1 MKPTVLLL
9 AASLVANVAFVA
21 LYATR
26 SPAPA
31 PAASSAPTPSAARPA
46 AGDSALRAALA
57 SGDAAALRA
66 AGVAPELARELAA
79 GRAFAR
85 LSEKL
90 RAAKSAAP
98 ADGKWW
104 RNSGN
109 TAAARENQLQLR
121 RELSDALVSAFGD
134 DLGLFSAGSSDA
146 QLAFLSPEK
155 RTALRRITQDYD
167 EMIAKFSAGG
177 IQLPSDKER
186 LRLLREERERDI
198 AALLSPDERL
208 AYELRTSATAANVR
222 ARYGDGIRTEE
233 DYRKIYA
240 LQKAFDEKFPADAL
254 AGRVSMETM
263 RARSDAQRQ
272 LQDDIR
278 AAVGDS
284 NYAALRRA
292 TDSDLRNV
300 DSLVTR
306 LNLPPAT
313 TDRVAAARE
322 TLAAESQRI
331 NADTTVPFP
340 QRRAAITE
348 LSARAKSELTAAL
361 GAEAGE
367 AYAQRSP
374 WVGMLNSG
382 MAYSTT
388 PTAATPTVGAGPAQ
402 AIYPVMPAGVSA
414 GPGNTR
420 VVVNASSSDS
430 PAMHLGELSLGGAP
444 VVRENVQVMTFSTS
458 AVETASPVQTVPP
471 GAGQR
476 TIIVAPP
483 AEPAPK
489 P

>member
-1 MKPTVLLL
+1 MVGYQAISAHVTAHQERLLDEL
-9 AASLVANVAFVA
+9 LDFLRIPSVSTLPEHQPDVA
-21 LYATR
+21 
-26 SPAPA
+26 
-31 PAASSAPTPSAARPA
+31 
-46 AGDSALRAALA
+46 RAAEFT
-57 SGDAAALRA
+57 AAALRA
-66 AGVAPELARELAA
+66 AGLSPELARELAA

-85 LSEKL
+85 LSDKL

-98 ADGKWW
+98 TDGKWW
-104 RNSGN
+104 RGSAN
-109 TAAARENQLQLR
+109 TAASREQQLQLR
-121 RELSDALVSAFGD
+121 RELSDALVAAFGD
-134 DLGLFSAGSSDA
+134 DLGLFSAGNADA
-146 QLAFLSPEK
+146 QFAFLSPEK
-155 RTALRRITQDYD
+155 RAALRRITQDYD

-208 AYELRTSATAANVR
+208 AYELRTSATAAAVR
-222 ARYGDGIRTEE
+222 ARYGDGLQTED
-233 DYRKIYA
+233 DYRKVYA
-240 LQKAFDEKFPADAL
+240 LQIAFDEKFPADAL
-254 AGRVSMETM
+254 TGRVSMETM

-278 AAVGDS
+278 TAIGDT

-300 DSLVTR
+300 DSLVSR
-306 LNLPPAT
+306 LNLPANT
-313 TDRVAAARE
+313 TDRVAAGRE

-331 NADTTVPFP
+331 NADTSVPFP

-348 LSARAKSELTAAL
+348 LSNRAKSELTAAL

-374 WVGMLNSG
+374 WVSMLNSG

-388 PTAATPTVGAGPAQ
+388 PTATTPTAGAGTGQ
-402 AIYPVMPAGVSA
+402 AIYPVLPAGVTA
-414 GPGNTR
+414 GAGNTR
-420 VVVNASSSDS
+420 VMVNASTTEA
-430 PAMHLGELSLGGAP
+430 PVIHGGELTLGGNA
-444 VVRENVQVMTFSTS
+444 VVRDNVQVMTFTSS
-458 AVETASPVQTVPP
+458 AVETTSPVQTVPP
-471 GAGQR
+471 GAAQR